1 MRSRGVG
8 RRAAAVVFAVLVAIS
23 AFVALGRSVAA
34 VGPNLPPL
42 LALPTVSLPIAT
54 ILPLPSAS
62 LPIATG
68 SPLPSAS
75 LPTVT
80 SPLPSASLPTAI
92 GTPRPSASTPR
103 PTAAHSPAATAVATA
118 ASTPAATST
127 VPSRVI
133 PATGSVGSRPASTG
147 LIVSDIS
154 PERSGIVA
162 VAGAHVS
169 AGQLAWLVPGLV
181 LGLPGV
187 LLLAI
192 VAAQVLG
199 AAAFLGLTR
208 RTLGGLGI
216 DTESPTS

>member
-1 MRSRGVG
+1 M
-8 RRAAAVVFAVLVAIS
+8 
-23 AFVALGRSVAA
+23 
-34 VGPNLPPL
+34 
-42 LALPTVSLPIAT
+42 
-54 ILPLPSAS
+54 
-62 LPIATG
+62 
-68 SPLPSAS
+68 
-75 LPTVT
+75 
-80 SPLPSASLPTAI
+80 
-92 GTPRPSASTPR
+92 
-103 PTAAHSPAATAVATA
+103 ATA
-118 ASTPAATST
+118 ASTPAPTST

-154 PERSGIVA
+154 PERSGVVT
-162 VAGAHVS
+162 VAGAHAS

-192 VAAQVLG
+192 VAAQLLG

-216 DTESPTS
+216 GTESPTS